1 MKENN
6 IISQQTENENRRF
19 LFFEINNLK
28 YAIDTSFIVE
38 LMHIPK
44 FETPAKMS
52 KYISGVMPYDPM
64 SINIIDIRSILNM
77 DVDKYRLNDS
87 LVILKTS
94 ENIFGIIVNK
104 IIDILTLD
112 DASIQL
118 LPFDTQNK
126 LIEFLYHFNDSNVSI
141 INPEIIDEIVKN
153 AKNEQAE
160 TNYASL
166 FPTDE
171 HSSEILTKRQN
182 NLYIKSK
189 QILETVIEK
198 ENFLQFQSNNLN
210 LALNIKYIKEIVKL
224 SQNKSI
230 EIPQVPKY
238 INKIVNVRGNYINAL
253 DLSLFLKCQND
264 EGKKF
269 EEYKKLIILDLKHLK
284 IGLLANEIYNI
295 RRLKADEFIL
305 NTDSKFHTG
314 YIMGDIFNDNKLFSI
329 LNIEKII
336 NDEKL
341 YISQK

>member
-6 IISQQTENENRRF
+6 VIIQQSENENRRF
-19 LFFEINNLK
+19 LFFEINNQK
-28 YAIDTSFIVE
+28 YAIDTSFVVE

-77 DVDKYRLNDS
+77 EVEKYRLNDS
-87 LVILKTS
+87 LIILKTS

-112 DASIQL
+112 KASIQL

-126 LIEFLYHFNDSNVSI
+126 LIEFLYRYQDSNVSI
-141 INPEIIDEIVKN
+141 INPEVIDEIVKN
-153 AKNEQAE
+153 AKNEKSE
-160 TNYASL
+160 YNYANL
-166 FPTDE
+166 FLQDE
-171 HSSEILTKRQN
+171 DSNEILLKRQN
-182 NLYIKSK
+182 NLYEKSK
-189 QILETVIEK
+189 QIFETVIEK
-198 ENFLQFQSNNLN
+198 ENFLQFQTNNLN

-238 INKIVNVRGNYINAL
+238 INKIVNVRGDYINAL
-253 DLSLFLKCQND
+253 NLSLFLNSLDC
-264 EGKKF
+264 
-269 EEYKKLIILDLKHLK
+269 EEPEADNYKNLIILDLKHLK

-295 RRLKADEFIL
+295 RSLKHDEFIL

-314 YIMGDIFNDNKLFSI
+314 YITGDIFNDNKLFSI

-341 YISQK
+341 YIAQK

>member
-6 IISQQTENENRRF
+6 IIPQPSENKNQRF

-28 YAIDTSFIVE
+28 YAIDASYVVE

-44 FETPAKMS
+44 FETPGQMS

-77 DVDKYRLNDS
+77 EVEKYRLNDS
-87 LVILKTS
+87 LIILKTS

-112 DASIQL
+112 ESLIQV

-126 LIEFLYHFNDSNVSI
+126 LIEFLYRYKNSNVSI
-141 INPEIIDEIVKN
+141 INPDAIDEIVKN
-153 AKNEQAE
+153 AKDEKNEH
-160 TNYASL
+160 NYANL
-166 FPTDE
+166 FPTDDY
-171 HSSEILTKRQN
+171 SDEILTKRQN
-182 NLYIKSK
+182 NLYAKSK
-189 QILETVIEK
+189 QIFETVIEK
-198 ENFLQFQSNNLN
+198 ENFLQFQTHNLN

-230 EIPQVPKY
+230 EIPQIPKY
-238 INKIVNVRGNYINAL
+238 INKIVSVRGDYVNAL
-253 DLSLFLKCQND
+253 NLSFFLRGIDINEKYV
-264 EGKKF
+264 
-269 EEYKKLIILDLKHLK
+269 EYKNLIILDIKHLK
-284 IGLLANEIYNI
+284 IGLLANEIFNI
-295 RRLKADEFIL
+295 RSLKPEEFIL
-305 NTDSKFHTG
+305 NTDSKFHSG

-341 YISQK
+341 YITQK